1 MNLQEL
7 NDRPETDFVSALGG
21 VFEHSPWVAEAVAGG
36 RPFASVSALHQA
48 MVQAVEKAGVTKQLA
63 LIRAHPDLA
72 GKAARAGHLTDAS
85 TSEQKGAGLD
95 RLDDAEYERFHSLND
110 AYKQRFDFPF
120 ILAVRGFDGK
130 GHDKHSILA
139 SFETRLQNTPEQE
152 ISEALRQIARIA
164 ELRLGDML
172 TS

>member
-1 MNLQEL
+1 MNLQNL
-7 NDRPETDFVSALGG
+7 NSLSEAEFVSVLGG
-21 VFEHSPWVAEAVAGG
+21 IFEHSPWVAEAVAGG

-48 MVQAVEKAGVTKQLA
+48 MVQVVENASVTKQLA

-72 GKAARAGHLTDAS
+72 GKAARAGNLTDAS

-95 RLDDAEYERFHSLND
+95 RLDDTEYERFHRLND

-130 GHDKHSILA
+130 GHDKYSILA

>member
-7 NDRPETDFVSALGG
+7 NSLPEADFIAALGG
-21 VFEHSPWVAEAVAGG
+21 IFEHSPWVAEDVAGD
-36 RPFASVSALHQA
+36 RPFASVSVLHQA
-48 MVQAVEKAGVTKQLA
+48 MVEAVEKAGVKKQLT

-72 GKAARAGHLTDAS
+72 GKAARAGNLTDAS

-95 RLDDAEYERFHSLND
+95 RLDDAEYERFHRLND

-120 ILAVRGFDGK
+120 ILAVRGFDGN

-139 SFETRLQNTPEQE
+139 NFETRLKNTTEQE

-172 TS
+172 G